1 MASPRKDR
9 IKVQTARMLEVYAL
23 LKSEIDEKS
32 GLSLTPRMHT
42 SLQTAID
49 TIAANMQNL
58 EAQITPSSADNST
71 PPCEQVEDLD
81 AIVDAVLKWQGT
93 NKNEE

>member
-23 LKSEIDEKS
+23 LKSEIEGKS
-32 GLSLTPRMHT
+32 GLSLTPRLHN

-49 TIAANMQNL
+49 TIAANMQNI
-58 EAQITPSSADNST
+58 EAQITPSSADNSM
-71 PPCEQVEDLD
+71 PPSKPVEDLD
-81 AIVDAVLKWQGT
+81 AIVDAVLKWQST
-93 NKNEE
+93 NENGE